1 MFVLDGWF
9 PSRAGRCSESKNVRS
24 RLFMASTEERIIRV
38 LRPSV
43 IVLCG
48 PAACGKSTFA
58 ERHFRPTHVIS
69 SDFCRQLVCDD
80 ETDQRYHSQ
89 TIALLNFLI
98 GQRLS
103 INRLCVVDSMTM
115 TPGARKS
122 LLDLGRK
129 YRVRTELFI
138 FDMALEKCL
147 ERDRD
152 RLRSVGPRAIE
163 EQYRMFKQVQEAV
176 RSEGFDQIVELRE
189 EDLQSVRFEILY
201 RPINPITTPS
211 NMKNR
216 RNSLPL
222 SKSQEPRC

>member
-1 MFVLDGWF
+1 MY
-9 PSRAGRCSESKNVRS
+9 SA
-24 RLFMASTEERIIRV
+24 EERVIRV

-58 ERHFRPTHVIS
+58 AQHFRRTHVVS

-89 TIALLNFLI
+89 TFALLNFLI

-103 INRLCVVDSMTM
+103 INRICVVDSTAI

-129 YRVRTELFI
+129 YRVSTELFL
-138 FDMALEKCL
+138 FDIALEKCL
-147 ERDRD
+147 ERDRT
-152 RLRSVGPRAIE
+152 RLRSVGSKVIE
-163 EQYRMFKQVQEAV
+163 EQYRLFKQAQESV
-176 RSEGFDQIVELRE
+176 YSEGFDDIVELRE

-201 RPINPITTPS
+201 RPINPVNHIDT
-211 NMKNR
+211 MKNR
-216 RNSLPL
+216 NNHSVPA
-222 SKSQEPRC
+222 KSPEPWS